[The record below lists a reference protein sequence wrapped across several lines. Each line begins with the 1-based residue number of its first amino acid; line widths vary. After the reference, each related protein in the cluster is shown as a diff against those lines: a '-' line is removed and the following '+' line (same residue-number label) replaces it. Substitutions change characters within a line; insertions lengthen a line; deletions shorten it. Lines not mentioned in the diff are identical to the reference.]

1 MQDLI
6 ASFVVILIGFI
17 AVTVAAGFSPQRDRG
32 LVLFALAMHFAFA
45 IASYWI
51 MENIFFISDVH
62 AYVEDGQT
70 LHRLLDARPVHWFIE
85 FFKLL
90 CRIPNELTPDAGP
103 TERMVVVASLGMY
116 MVNSV
121 WALFLLCTLVSF
133 FGKWAMYVA
142 FRDELKFEDSRPILY
157 AAMLIPSCVYWTS
170 GLVKEC
176 FAMAGVGFLFRGA
189 QLLLRGFNPAGVP
202 VLLLG
207 FVLVAGFKPFFL
219 FAFVVAAAFWI
230 LFAKVKRDM
239 LALAPFVFV
248 IGFAVAIV
256 GIAFLGTQFKE
267 FAVDKVAETVA
278 EHQHY
283 AAEAEGGSNYRMGDG
298 NARTFGGQ
306 LAFAPLALVTTL
318 ARPLPFEVHNVTSAI
333 ACAELLVMTGLLV
346 SSLRRSGLRGAWRN
360 IFGRPPLVF
369 AFVFTLTAATA
380 VGLATANF
388 GTLSRYRTPLLPFY
402 AVLIVGL
409 RHAARGEKV
418 ETAPEAPAPVRPGPL
433 DRVLAAREARRRRG
447 VVIPARLSTRK
458 S

>member
-1 MQDLI
+1 MQDVI
-6 ASFVVILIGFI
+6 SSIVVILFGFLMV
-17 AVTVAAGFSPQRDRG
+17 AVISGFSPQKDRVP
-32 LVLFALAMHFAFA
+32 VLFALAMHFGFA

-62 AYVEDGQT
+62 AYVEDGQS
-70 LHRLLDARPVHWFIE
+70 LHRLLDARPIHWGIE

-90 CRIPNELTPDAGP
+90 CRLPNELTPDAGP

-116 MVNSV
+116 AVNSV

-142 FRDELKFEDSRPILY
+142 FRDELAFEDSRPILI

-189 QLLLRGFNPAGVP
+189 QLLLKGFNPLGVP
-202 VLLLG
+202 ILLLG
-207 FVLVAGFKPFFL
+207 FVLVGGFKPFFL

-230 LFAKVKRDM
+230 LFAKVKRNM
-239 LALAPFVFV
+239 LALAPFVFA
-248 IGFAVAIV
+248 IGFGVAIV

-298 NARTFGGQ
+298 NARSFGGQ
-306 LAFAPLALVTTL
+306 LAFAPLALFTTL

-333 ACAELLVMTGLLV
+333 ACGELLVMTALLL
-346 SSLRRSGLRGAWRN
+346 SSLRRSGIRGAWRN

-409 RHAARGEKV
+409 RHAERSAGV
-418 ETAPEAPAPVRPGPL
+418 PAPVEPEVPPARAAALARALKLRGPRRIRP
-433 DRVLAAREARRRRG
+433 
-447 VVIPARLSTRK
+447 VIPLRVRK